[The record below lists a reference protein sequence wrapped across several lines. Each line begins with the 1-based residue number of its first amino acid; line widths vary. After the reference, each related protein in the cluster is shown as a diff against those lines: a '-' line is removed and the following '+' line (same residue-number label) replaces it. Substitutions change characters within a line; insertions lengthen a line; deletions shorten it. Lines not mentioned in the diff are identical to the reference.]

1 MKNRWKNIKEWI
13 IDNLLFLVIGM
24 ISILFITSPIW
35 MNFEYLAI
43 IVSIFLLPLKKD
55 GYKSSYI
62 ETMGALLGTFLAV
75 SGALWTQRR
84 IDSKKE
90 KEKVRERT
98 LIIYYDFKLVFDDV
112 KNLMS
117 EYQYNASV
125 KGNSFITS
133 QDREF
138 FKEYSKG
145 FKVHIDQDWI
155 THVASVSKLFTN
167 EEIKKIYEIYGD
179 FTTIKKI
186 YDKPIESIL
195 DSEIELAFHK
205 MNTWINLTISLNTLA
220 TNVELKDEIT
230 NLLKGIEVIGG
241 L

>member
-1 MKNRWKNIKEWI
+1 MKNRWRNIKEWI

-35 MNFEYLAI
+35 MNFEYLAR

-98 LIIYYDFKLVFDDV
+98 LIIYYDFKFVFDDV

-117 EYQYNASV
+117 KYQYNASV
-125 KGNSFITS
+125 KGNNFITS
-133 QDREF
+133 QDRAF

-145 FKVHIDQDWI
+145 LKVHIDQDWI

-195 DSEIELAFHK
+195 DSEIDLAFRK

-230 NLLKGIEVIGG
+230 NLLKRIEVIGE

>member
-35 MNFEYLAI
+35 MNFEYLAR

-112 KNLMS
+112 KKLMS

-138 FKEYSKG
+138 FKEYSKD

>member
-13 IDNLLFLVIGM
+13 IDNLFFLVIGM

-35 MNFEYLAI
+35 MNFEYLAR

-55 GYKSSYI
+55 GYKSSYV

-98 LIIYYDFKLVFDDV
+98 LIIYYDFKFVFDDV

-145 FKVHIDQDWI
+145 LKVLIDQDWI

-167 EEIKKIYEIYGD
+167 EEIKKIYKIYGD

-195 DSEIELAFHK
+195 DSEIDLAFRK

-230 NLLKGIEVIGG
+230 NLLKRIEVIGG

>member
-1 MKNRWKNIKEWI
+1 MKNRWRNIKEWI

-35 MNFEYLAI
+35 MNFEYLAR

-98 LIIYYDFKLVFDDV
+98 LIIYYDFKFVFDDV

-117 EYQYNASV
+117 KYQYNASV
-125 KGNSFITS
+125 KGNNFITS

-145 FKVHIDQDWI
+145 LKVHIDQDWI

-195 DSEIELAFHK
+195 DSEIDLAFCK

-230 NLLKGIEVIGG
+230 NLLKRIEVIGE

>member
-13 IDNLLFLVIGM
+13 IDNLFFLVIGM

-35 MNFEYLAI
+35 MNFEYLAR

-55 GYKSSYI
+55 GYKSSYV

-98 LIIYYDFKLVFDDV
+98 LIIYYDFKFVFDDV

-145 FKVHIDQDWI
+145 LKVHIDQDWI

-167 EEIKKIYEIYGD
+167 EEIKKIY
-179 FTTIKKI
+179 
-186 YDKPIESIL
+186 DKPIESIL
-195 DSEIELAFHK
+195 DSEIDLAFRK

-230 NLLKGIEVIGG
+230 NLLKRIEVIGG

>member
-1 MKNRWKNIKEWI
+1 
-13 IDNLLFLVIGM
+13 
-24 ISILFITSPIW
+24 
-35 MNFEYLAI
+35 MNFEYLAR

-98 LIIYYDFKLVFDDV
+98 LIIYYDFKFVFDDV
-112 KNLMS
+112 KNLMNK
-117 EYQYNASV
+117 YQYNASV

-155 THVASVSKLFTN
+155 THVASVSNFFTN
-167 EEIKKIYEIYGD
+167 EE
-179 FTTIKKI
+179 IKKI

-195 DSEIELAFHK
+195 DSEIDLAFHK
-205 MNTWINLTISLNTLA
+205 MNTWINLTIFLNTLA

-230 NLLKGIEVIGG
+230 NLLKRIEVIGG

>member
-35 MNFEYLAI
+35 MNFEYLAR

-98 LIIYYDFKLVFDDV
+98 LIIYYDFKFVFDDV

-117 EYQYNASV
+117 KYQYNASV
-125 KGNSFITS
+125 KGNNFITS

-145 FKVHIDQDWI
+145 LKVHIDQDWI

-167 EEIKKIYEIYGD
+167 EEIKKIY
-179 FTTIKKI
+179 
-186 YDKPIESIL
+186 DKPIESIL
-195 DSEIELAFHK
+195 DSEIDLAFHK
-205 MNTWINLTISLNTLA
+205 MNTWINLTIFLNTLA

-230 NLLKGIEVIGG
+230 NLLKRIEVIGG